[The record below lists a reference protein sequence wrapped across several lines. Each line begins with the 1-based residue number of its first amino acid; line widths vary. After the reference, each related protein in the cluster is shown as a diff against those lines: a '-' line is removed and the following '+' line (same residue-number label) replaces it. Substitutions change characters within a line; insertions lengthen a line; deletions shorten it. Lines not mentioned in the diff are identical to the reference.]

1 VNSLL
6 PSFDGEETGK
16 PHMHKHIDRAS
27 ARLPLAALLPVILC
41 AAAAAQPPRVAKV
54 EPPNWWADHSINPVR
69 LLLRGSNLGGARVE
83 AVGLAPP
90 SAAAANSEV
99 GIRPGLL
106 RANERGTYLFLDL
119 HVEPNARP
127 GRRRIRLRT
136 QGGAVDFNFDVAEP
150 LARAGRFQGFTTDD
164 VIYFIM
170 PDRFADGDASNNDP
184 AKSPGLYD
192 RTKGRYY
199 HGGDFQGVIDRLPYL
214 KDLGVTALWINPV
227 YDNTDRLD
235 ELETY
240 PETPGGPK
248 RPTTAYHGYGAID
261 FYAVEEHYGDIG
273 KLRELVDRAHS
284 MGLKVIQDQIAN
296 HTSPYHPWA
305 TDRPTPTWFY
315 GTVENHLSN
324 NWQKWTAMDPYATDE
339 TRRRNLEG
347 WFIDIL
353 PDLNQDDE
361 EVRRYLIQNTL
372 WWLGTVGFDAV
383 RMDTLPH
390 VPRHFWRDWTAAI
403 KKEYPNVNVLGELF
417 DGDPALL
424 AYFQRGRAGHD
435 RIDPGIDTLYDFAL
449 FYAVRDSFA
458 KGQSVRKLAQVLAKD
473 WLYPD
478 ARVLVPF
485 LGVHDMERFMHEPGA
500 TVGGLKL
507 AQTFIMTTR
516 GTPLL
521 YYGDELAMPGAADP
535 DNRRDFPGGFPG
547 DTRNAFTRE
556 GRTAA
561 ENEVFDHLRRLA
573 RLRAELAPL
582 RRGSVLHLHD
592 GEQQTAFARAHEGA
606 AVLVAFN
613 NDTKPA
619 TFEINVRPVGWPDG
633 ARLDDRLGALREAR
647 VRGGAISLTLPA
659 RSSAILAPAA
669 AR

>member
-1 VNSLL
+1 
-6 PSFDGEETGK
+6 
-16 PHMHKHIDRAS
+16 
-27 ARLPLAALLPVILC
+27 
-41 AAAAAQPPRVAKV
+41 
-54 EPPNWWADHSINPVR
+54 
-69 LLLRGSNLGGARVE
+69 
-83 AVGLAPP
+83 
-90 SAAAANSEV
+90 
-99 GIRPGLL
+99 GLL
-106 RANERGTYLFLDL
+106 RVNERGTYLFLDV

-127 GRRRIRLRT
+127 GRRGIRLRT
-136 QGGAVDFNFDVAEP
+136 PHGAVDFNFDIVEP

-170 PDRFADGDASNNDP
+170 PDRFADGDASNNNP
-184 AKSPGLYD
+184 PKSPGLLD
-192 RTKGRYY
+192 RAKGRHY
-199 HGGDFQGVIDRLPYL
+199 HGGDFQGIIDRLPYL

-235 ELETY
+235 ERELA
-240 PETPGGPK
+240 PEVVGGPK

-261 FYAVEEHYGDIG
+261 FYGVEEHYGDMP
-273 KLRELVDRAHS
+273 KLRELVDKAHAA
-284 MGLKVIQDQIAN
+284 GLKVIQDQIAN

-305 TDRPTPTWFY
+305 ADRPTPTWYY
-315 GTVENHLSN
+315 GTTENHLSN
-324 NWQKWTAMDPYATDE
+324 NWQKWTAMDPNATE
-339 TRRRNLEG
+339 ATRRRNLEG

-390 VPRHFWRDWTAAI
+390 VPRHFWRDWSAAI
-403 KKEYPNVNVLGELF
+403 KREYPRVNVLGELF

-435 RIDPGIDTLYDFAL
+435 GIDPGIDTLYDFAL

-485 LGVHDMERFMHEPGA
+485 LGVHDMERFMSEPGA
-500 TVGGLKL
+500 TAEGLKL

-521 YYGDELAMPGAADP
+521 YYGDELAMPGGADP

-547 DTRNAFTRE
+547 DARDAFTRE

-573 RLRAELAPL
+573 RLRAASPAL
-582 RRGSVLHLHD
+582 RRGSVTHLHD
-592 GEQQTAFARAHEGA
+592 EEQQAVFARSLGGDVA
-606 AVLVAFN
+606 LVAFN

-619 TFEINVRPVGWPDG
+619 S
-633 ARLDDRLGALREAR
+633 LDFGVREAGLPEGATPWDGMGVPGGGGPRVENGR
-647 VRGGAISLTLPA
+647 VRLSLPA
-659 RSSAILAPAA
+659 RSAA
-669 AR
+669 VTLWKIGGGSGTRP

>member
-1 VNSLL
+1 MKTVRALA
-6 PSFDGEETGK
+6 G
-16 PHMHKHIDRAS
+16 RAAAS
-27 ARLPLAALLPVILC
+27 AATLLLS
-41 AAAAAQPPRVAKV
+41 AAACLAQQGAPAVSKV
-54 EPPNWWADHSINPVR
+54 EPPNWWAGHSVNPVR
-69 LLLRGSNLGGARVE
+69 LLVRGRNLGGARVQ
-83 AVGLAPP
+83 AVSYRPTNATQTGRPG
-90 SAAAANSEV
+90 EV
-99 GIRPGLL
+99 GIRTGLV
-106 RANERGTYLFLDL
+106 RANERGTYLFVDV
-119 HVEPNARP
+119 HVEPGARA
-127 GRRRIRLRT
+127 GRYVITLRT
-136 QGGAVDFNFDVAEP
+136 DAGPADFDFRVVEP

-170 PDRFADGDASNNDP
+170 PDRFSDGDPSNNNP
-184 AKSPGLYD
+184 PKSPGLLD

-199 HGGDFQGVIDRLPYL
+199 HGGDLQGIINRLPYL

-235 ELETY
+235 EREMY

-261 FYAVEEHYGDIG
+261 FYGVEERYGDLA
-273 KLRELVDRAHS
+273 KLRELVDKAHA

-305 TDRPTPTWFY
+305 ADRPTPTWFY

-324 NWQKWTAMDPYATDE
+324 NWQKWTTMDPNASE
-339 TRRRNLEG
+339 QTRRRNLEG

-390 VPRHFWRDWTAAI
+390 VPRHFWRDWSAAI
-403 KKEYPNVNVLGELF
+403 KREYPNVNVLGELF

-435 RIDPGIDTLYDFAL
+435 RIDAGIDTLYDFAL
-449 FYAVRDSFA
+449 FYAVRDAFA
-458 KGQSVRKLAQVLAKD
+458 KGQSVRKLAQVLAHD
-473 WLYPD
+473 WLYPNP
-478 ARVLVPF
+478 RVLVPF
-485 LGVHDMERFMHEPGA
+485 LGVHDMERFMHEQGA
-500 TVGGLKL
+500 TVEGLKL
-507 AQTFIMTTR
+507 AQAFVMTTR

-521 YYGDELAMPGAADP
+521 YYGDELAMPGAGDP

-547 DTRNAFTRE
+547 DPRDAFTE
-556 GRTAA
+556 GGRTPA
-561 ENEVFDHLRRLA
+561 ENEVFNHLRLLA
-573 RLRAELAPL
+573 RRRAELAPL
-582 RRGSVLHLHD
+582 RRGSLQHIYD
-592 GEQQTAFARAHEGA
+592 EEQQTVFARRLEGQT
-606 AVLVAFN
+606 VFLIFN

-619 TFEINVRPVGWPDG
+619 TVNFKFSDAGLPADG
-633 ARLDDRLGALREAR
+633 GGPAGEHHFGYAVSAR
-647 VRGGAISLTLPA
+647 VTGDDVRLEMPP
-659 RSSAILAPAA
+659 RSFHMMSK
-669 AR
+669 REGK

>member
-1 VNSLL
+1 
-6 PSFDGEETGK
+6 
-16 PHMHKHIDRAS
+16 MHTYSNRS
-27 ARLPLAALLPVILC
+27 TARLPTVALLLCALCALCC
-41 AAAAAQPPRVAKV
+41 AAASAQTPQVTKV
-54 EPPNWWADHSINPVR
+54 EPPNWWAGHSINPVR
-69 LLLRGSNLGGARVE
+69 LLVRGRDLGGARVE
-83 AVGLAPP
+83 AVSHQPASALTAGAPG
-90 SAAAANSEV
+90 ET
-99 GIRPGLL
+99 GIRTGLV
-106 RANERGTYLFLDL
+106 RANERGTYLFLDV

-136 QGGAVDFNFDVAEP
+136 PGGAVDFDFDILQP

-170 PDRFADGDASNNDP
+170 PDRFADGDPSNNDP

-192 RTKGRYY
+192 RRRPRFY
-199 HGGDFQGVIDRLPYL
+199 HGGDFQGIIDRLPYL

-235 ELETY
+235 ERETY

-261 FYAVEEHYGDIG
+261 MYAVEEHYGTTA
-273 KLRELVDRAHS
+273 KLRELVDKAHS

-305 TDRPTPTWFY
+305 TDRPTPTWYY

-324 NWQKWTAMDPYATDE
+324 NWQKWTTMDPYATGE

-372 WWLGTVGFDAV
+372 WWLGHIGFDAI

-390 VPRHFWRDWTAAI
+390 VPRHFWRDWSAAI
-403 KKEYPNVNVLGELF
+403 KREYPNVNILGELF

-435 RIDPGIDTLYDFAL
+435 GIDPGIDTLYDFAL
-449 FYAVRDSFA
+449 FYAVRDAFA
-458 KGQSVRKLAQVLAKD
+458 KGQPVRKVAQVLAKD

-485 LGVHDMERFMHEPGA
+485 LGVHDMERFMFEPGA
-500 TVGGLKL
+500 TVEGLKL

-521 YYGDELAMPGAADP
+521 YYGDEIAMTGGPDP

-547 DTRNAFTRE
+547 DTRNAFTRA

-561 ENEVFDHLRRLA
+561 ENDVFDHLRRLA
-573 RLRAELAPL
+573 RLRAELEPL
-582 RRGSVLHLHD
+582 RRGSVLHLYD
-592 GEQQTAFARAHEGA
+592 EEQQTVFARTLAGHA
-606 AVLVAFN
+606 PVFVAFN
-613 NDTKPA
+613 NDAREATIDLDVSRFGRPA
-619 TFEINVRPVGWPDG
+619 ELLFT
-633 ARLDDRLGALREAR
+633 DRLGVARDFTRAADGR
-647 VRGGAISLTLPA
+647 VRFTLSA
-659 RSSAILAPAA
+659 RSAA
-669 AR
+669 VITTRGVRF